1 MDKHSKMRN
10 DGKEWYDMDIAKQW
24 DWFFYGTKYVLRNKA
39 GGFLGKNKA
48 SIYKRDYLEAEEG
61 SRYIEGKLK
70 SNEPFMAARIGFNEM
85 SMMKAYD
92 FSKKEKFENVM
103 TNMCD
108 VAGFFPKDYD
118 LGYRFLNLMEDS
130 LREVDLLAVMNT
142 PFEEYYVRQ
151 DTPKDSKVT
160 SFSVMEFWE
169 LAESW
174 TTALKGKK
182 VLVVH
187 PFEESIKRQYP
198 KRKKLFGEKNYLPDF
213 KLITYKAVQ
222 TAGGETDERF
232 ADWFEA
238 LEFMEK
244 EIAELDFDV
253 AILGCGAY
261 GFPLA
266 ASIKKMGKQVIHMGG
281 VSQILFGIKG
291 NRWIKKGSTI
301 APFMNE
307 EWIFPL
313 SEETPSDVNRMEGG
327 PYFGSGNY
335 LELDRGKE

>member
-1 MDKHSKMRN
+1 MKIS
-10 DGKEWYDMDIAKQW
+10 KQW
-24 DWFFYGTKYVLRNKA
+24 DWYFYGAKYVLRNKM
-39 GGFLGKNKA
+39 GNISDKRKSGV
-48 SIYKRDYLEAEEG
+48 YKRAYVDREEG
-61 SRYIEGKLK
+61 SAIIREKLK
-70 SNEPFMAARIGFNEM
+70 TDEPFMAARIGFNEM

-92 FSKKEKFENVM
+92 FSRKEKFENVM

-118 LGYRFLNLMEDS
+118 LGYRFLTLMEDS

-142 PFEEYYVRQ
+142 PFEEYYVRR

-213 KLITYKAVQ
+213 QLITYKAVQ

-232 ADWFEA
+232 ANWFEA

-253 AILGCGAY
+253 AVLGCGAY
-261 GFPLA
+261 GFPFSA
-266 ASIKKMGKQVIHMGG
+266 FIKKMGKQVIHMGG

-313 SEETPSDVNRMEGG
+313 PEETPSDVNRMEGG
-327 PYFGSGNY
+327 PYFQSGNY

>member
-1 MDKHSKMRN
+1 MKIS
-10 DGKEWYDMDIAKQW
+10 KQW
-24 DWFFYGTKYVLRNKA
+24 NWYFYGAKYVLRNKM
-39 GGFLGKNKA
+39 GNVSDKRKSG
-48 SIYKRDYLEAEEG
+48 IYKRTYVNQEDG
-61 SRYIEGKLK
+61 SAIIKERLK
-70 SNEPFMAARIGFNEM
+70 TGEPFMAARIGFNEM

-118 LGYRFLNLMEDS
+118 LGYRFLSLMKDS

-151 DTPKDSKVT
+151 DTSKDSKVT

-174 TTALKGKK
+174 TTALEGKR

-187 PFEESIKRQYP
+187 PFEASIKKQYP
-198 KRKKLFGEKNYLPDF
+198 KRKSLFGEKNYLPDF
-213 KLITYKAVQ
+213 ELLTYKAVQ

-232 ADWFEA
+232 ANWFEA

-244 EIAELDFDV
+244 EISELDFDV

-266 ASIKKMGKQVIHMGG
+266 ACIKKMGKQVIHMGG

-291 NRWIKKGSTI
+291 NRWIKKGSTV

-307 EWIFPL
+307 DWIFPL
-313 SEETPSDVNRMEGG
+313 PEETPSDVNRMEGG
-327 PYFGSGNY
+327 PYFQSGNY